1 LVPLD
6 KLAMAKRKSTD
17 QVQLNVRM
25 RESLRAKLEQSAK
38 KNYES
43 LNREVVDRLER
54 SFDRQDLLVEALSMT
69 YGKRLAGILMIVGR
83 AMEEAGRQAGFATDL
98 RRSSDSWMEVPFAY
112 REAAT
117 AAALVL
123 NAFRPPGEV
132 TVPSPVYTGIIN
144 AVREDIGLHEADR
157 LVEAVKKKA
166 PPDLRSWASTVRELL
181 DTEGDDG

>member
-1 LVPLD
+1 
-6 KLAMAKRKSTD
+6 MAKRKSTD

-25 RESLRAKLEQSAK
+25 REGLRAKLEQSAK

-83 AMEEAGRQAGFATDL
+83 AMEETGRQAAFAANL
-98 RRSSDSWMEVPFAY
+98 RPSSDSWMEVPFAY
-112 REAAT
+112 REAVR

-123 NAFRPPGEV
+123 NDFRPAGEV
-132 TVPSPVYTGIIN
+132 TGPRPEYLEIFK
-144 AVREDIGLHEADR
+144 AVGEDIGLHVADR

>member
-1 LVPLD
+1 
-6 KLAMAKRKSTD
+6 MTKRKSTD

-25 RESLRAKLEQSAK
+25 REGLRAKLEQSAK

-83 AMEEAGRQAGFATDL
+83 AMEEAGRQAAFATDL

-112 REAAT
+112 REAFR

-123 NAFRPPGEV
+123 NALRPPGEV
-132 TVPSPVYTGIIN
+132 TGLTPGNLEIFTGLGD
-144 AVREDIGLHEADR
+144 DIGLFVADR
-157 LVEAVKKKA
+157 LFEAVKTKA
-166 PPDLRSWASTVRELL
+166 PPGLRSWASTVRELL
-181 DTEGDDG
+181 DTEGENG

>member
-1 LVPLD
+1 
-6 KLAMAKRKSTD
+6 MAKRKSTD

-69 YGKRLAGILMIVGR
+69 YGKRLAGILMIFGR
-83 AMEEAGRQAGFATDL
+83 AMEEAGRQAAFATDL

-112 REAAT
+112 REAAR

-123 NAFRPPGEV
+123 NDFRPAGEV
-132 TVPSPVYTGIIN
+132 TVTGPRPANMEIIN
-144 AVREDIGLHEADR
+144 AVGEDIGLHVADR

>member
-1 LVPLD
+1 
-6 KLAMAKRKSTD
+6 MAKRKSTD

-25 RESLRAKLEQSAK
+25 REGLRAKLEQSAK

-83 AMEEAGRQAGFATDL
+83 AMEETGRQAAFATDL
-98 RRSSDSWMEVPFAY
+98 RRSSDGWMEVPFAY
-112 REAAT
+112 REAVT
-117 AAALVL
+117 TAALVL

-132 TVPSPVYTGIIN
+132 TGPSPVYREIFKMGG
-144 AVREDIGLHEADR
+144 EDIGLLVADR
-157 LVEAVKKKA
+157 LVDAVKKKA